1 MVIST
6 GFTLASG
13 FCGFLIP
20 EKEVGVV
27 TDAVGLTGVWLV
39 CNPAAVV
46 GLAALMSFIYR
57 LAVAPQD

>member
-13 FCGFLIP
+13 FCGFWIP

-46 GLAALMSFIYR
+46 GLAALLPSI
-57 LAVAPQD
+57 